1 MQPQADGE
9 PVPGG
14 VARGSLRSR
23 LLILLTAAL
32 APIMLLSGVSAI
44 LDAQR
49 SLDDRRERLLVVAEQ
64 SVDAL
69 EKSLEQAEVLL
80 VLFKDEI
87 AKGKCAQVMSAL
99 DAAVPALVNVSNFD
113 RQGVSSC
120 SAAGA
125 TGHRIFNDLWL
136 AELQFESPVVRTQSY
151 LDPATKEWIFG
162 IFVRLDEADGA
173 FAGAAAFGLRADMLV
188 DLAQNLDL
196 PDDVDVALADKDG
209 NVQSS
214 RNFENIDPA
223 WINETLETGKPRMF
237 TARSADGKAL
247 DVVVQPAGSNGMFAV
262 TSGRSP
268 GLWNELTLSPIASLA
283 LPVLAYVAALL
294 AVWIAV
300 DQLVLHWIG
309 RLQRAARVYGA
320 GRYRFQA
327 GDSFAK
333 APTEFGELARSMDE
347 MAQNISERDSE
358 LRDAIALRDAAVK
371 EIHHRV
377 KNNLQI
383 VTSFLSL
390 QSRQISDP
398 AARQAL
404 SKAQNRISALAIV
417 HQTLY
422 QNERLESVS
431 LKPFLTSLVDHLREA
446 LGTEEFGIELAQSY
460 IDCERSSDDA
470 IPVALFLVEAVTNA
484 VKFAFESGGRIS
496 ISLTDLGEELLLLI
510 EDNGRGFEHGDSS
523 SRGLG
528 GRLME
533 AFARQISAKLEVDS
547 APGQGCRVRL
557 VIPFDC

>member
-9 PVPGG
+9 RESGG
-14 VARGSLRSR
+14 LVSGSLRAR
-23 LLILLTAAL
+23 LLVLLTAAL
-32 APIMLLSGVSAI
+32 APIMLLSGVSAV

-64 SVDAL
+64 AVDSIEKAL
-69 EKSLEQAEVLL
+69 ERSEILL

-99 DAAVPALVNVSNFD
+99 DDAVPALVNVAYYDSN
-113 RQGVSSC
+113 GVSTC
-120 SAAGA
+120 SAAGT
-125 TGHRIFNDLWL
+125 TGHRVPDDMWL
-136 AELQFESPVVRTQSY
+136 SQLQFENNIVRTDAY
-151 LDPATKEWIFG
+151 LDPATRHWVFG
-162 IFVRLDEADGA
+162 IFVRLNDADGA
-173 FAGAAAFGLRADMLV
+173 FMGAASFSIRSD
-188 DLAQNLDL
+188 
-196 PDDVDVALADKDG
+196 ALAALAESTDTPEDVEVVLADRTGK
-209 NVQSS
+209 VQSS
-214 RNFENIDPA
+214 SHFEAIDTA
-223 WINETLETGKPRMF
+223 WIDQVVTSGTANMF
-237 TARSADGKAL
+237 TWKSPGGASL
-247 DVVVQPAGSNGMFAV
+247 DVVVQPAGSNGVFAV
-262 TSGRSP
+262 TSGKSP

-283 LPVLAYVAALL
+283 LPLLAYVAALL

-327 GDSFAK
+327 GVSFAK
-333 APTEFGELARSMDE
+333 APKEFGELARSMDE
-347 MAQNISERDSE
+347 MARNISERDSD
-358 LRDAIALRDAAVK
+358 LRDAIAVRDAAVK

-404 SKAQNRISALAIV
+404 SKAQNRINALAIV

-422 QNERLESVS
+422 QNERLETVS

-446 LGTEEFGIELAQSY
+446 LGTEEAGIEVTQSY
-460 IDCERSSDDA
+460 VDCERASDDA

-484 VKFAFESGGRIS
+484 VKFAFDRHGKIAVTLAPEG
-496 ISLTDLGEELLLLI
+496 DDLLLMV
-510 EDNGRGFEHGDSS
+510 EDDGRGFAPSDTAN
-523 SRGLG
+523 RGLG

-533 AFARQISAKLEVDS
+533 AFARQISARLEVESEPDKGS
-547 APGQGCRVRL
+547 RVKL
-557 VIPFDC
+557 HIPPAH